1 MSENHLVIVR
11 DRIVFR
17 EEADFEIQRT
27 EVNKTKSA
35 ATDADIL
42 NEAFI
47 LLFLLMKLY
56 FIFGFVQVIPLKKK
70 HINGGN
76 NTTNNPIEEAAG
88 SQEQGGVVL
97 IHLFDIPGFGI
108 RLAAFILLFQG
119 SLTFLGLASL
129 KFLKV
134 GITNG
139 GNDPTSNAPALSFA
153 QVIQHFE
160 PIQMAKENSLIIL
173 VKYNCCA
180 FSF

>member
-56 FIFGFVQVIPLKKK
+56 FIFGFVQVIPLK
-70 HINGGN
+70 N
-76 NTTNNPIEEAAG
+76 NILMEET
-88 SQEQGGVVL
+88 
-97 IHLFDIPGFGI
+97 
-108 RLAAFILLFQG
+108 ILL
-119 SLTFLGLASL
+119 
-129 KFLKV
+129 
-134 GITNG
+134 ITQSKKQQEVRNRE
-139 GNDPTSNAPALSFA
+139 
-153 QVIQHFE
+153 VW
-160 PIQMAKENSLIIL
+160 
-173 VKYNCCA
+173 Y
-180 FSF
+180 